1 MQANVLISDDHHA
14 LLADFGLA
22 LKLFQIRSQS
32 AFSADLN
39 RRRGTLLWMAPE
51 VLSGNKVPDK
61 AADVYSLGLTI
72 WEVSLARFRNT
83 LVRSDLTYSRPSG
96 FQWGHTVQKLH

>member
-1 MQANVLISDDHHA
+1 MQTSRALVLQEDPNMSLQANVLISEDHHA

-22 LKLFQIRSQS
+22 LQLYHVRTQS
-32 AFSADLN
+32 SFSADMN

-51 VLSGNKVPDK
+51 VLEGASPDM

-72 WEVSLARFRNT
+72 WEVC
-83 LVRSDLTYSRPSG
+83 
-96 FQWGHTVQKLH
+96 